1 MRVGF
6 LCAHDPYDRSSFSGT
21 PSYMLDAL
29 LRCSDVTVKVL
40 GPWRQVPGGAFGRQ
54 ALRRLRQWRG
64 GDGPALPSARAM
76 EGLDA
81 IIVPVSSDLLAAM
94 PAGTPP
100 LIHVTDATP
109 QFLRDFYSYT
119 VPETADATE
128 ARVIAKSAL
137 VLYSSQFMADRA
149 VAEFGAEHAGK
160 IGVVSFGLNMDS
172 LPPPPGPKGAPE
184 PLRLLLVG
192 RDWHRKGADIALAAT
207 EALNA
212 RGISARLTV
221 IGCQP
226 PDGKAHPLLDLPGYL
241 DKNNP
246 DDYRRLTRALT
257 EAHVFILPTRADCT
271 PMVVAEANAC
281 GTPVVISAIG
291 GIPTLVSEGVNGA
304 LMPPEADG
312 AAYAERIASLLAD
325 RSAYDAL
332 CSTSHAWC
340 RDHLTWDA
348 WARDTLARIRS
359 LSDTSPQP

>member
-29 LRCSDVTVKVL
+29 LRCPGVTVKVL
-40 GPWRQVPGGAFGRQ
+40 GPWRHVPGGAFGRQ
-54 ALRRLRQWRG
+54 LLRRFRKWRG
-64 GDGPALPSARAM
+64 GPPALPTARALA
-76 EGLDA
+76 GLDA

-94 PAGTPP
+94 PPGAPP

-109 QFLRDFYSYT
+109 QFLRDFYNYRI
-119 VPETADATE
+119 PETADTTE
-128 ARVIAKSAL
+128 AAVVAKAAL

-149 VAEFGAEHAGK
+149 VAEFGADHAGR
-160 IGVVSFGLNMDS
+160 IGVVSFGLNMDR
-172 LPPPPGPKGAPE
+172 LPPPPGPKPAPD

-192 RDWHRKGADIALAAT
+192 RDWHRKGGDIALAAT

-212 RGISARLTV
+212 RGIPARLTV

-226 PDGKAHPLLDLPGYL
+226 PDGAAHPLLDLPGYL

-246 DDYRRLTRALT
+246 DDYRRLTDALSA
-257 EAHVFILPTRADCT
+257 AHVFILPTRADCT

-291 GIPTLVSEGVNGA
+291 GIPTLVREGQNGA

-312 AAYAERIASLLAD
+312 AGYAARIAALIAD
-325 RSAYDAL
+325 RAAYDGL
-332 CSTSHAWC
+332 CATSYDWC

-348 WARDTLARIRS
+348 WARETVARIRGLDEGRPPS
-359 LSDTSPQP
+359 